1 MRLKRHF
8 VRIQKNPNAKEA
20 LLHEGFNT
28 ELSKM
33 IERLESSR
41 KILLDLLDTK
51 RNKFARFYFLAD
63 NDLFEVLG

>member
-1 MRLKRHF
+1 
-8 VRIQKNPNAKEA
+8 
-20 LLHEGFNT
+20 
-28 ELSKM
+28 M